1 MATPVTTAE
10 LIAILAPHAGY
21 KLNPPRSPEG
31 FPRQNIAVDVFTR
44 SEHAYDC
51 DLRAVDETGVGIFF
65 YNARETKAWDRVTEV
80 RVADLDADGERVS
93 ERRFQ
98 HIGLVREIAA

>member
-1 MATPVTTAE
+1 MFTPATTAE
-10 LIAILAPHAGY
+10 LIAILAPYARY
-21 KLNPPRSPEG
+21 KFAAKRTVA
-31 FPRQNIAVDVFTR
+31 IDVFTR

-65 YNARETKAWDRVTEV
+65 YNARETKPWDRVTEV
-80 RVADLDADGERVS
+80 RIAGLDTDGERVS

-98 HIGLVREIAA
+98 HIGLVREAA